1 MLVNCDKMFSI
12 RESKFNN
19 IVNFCCEPYI
29 PSFYN

>member
-1 MLVNCDKMFSI
+1 MFSI